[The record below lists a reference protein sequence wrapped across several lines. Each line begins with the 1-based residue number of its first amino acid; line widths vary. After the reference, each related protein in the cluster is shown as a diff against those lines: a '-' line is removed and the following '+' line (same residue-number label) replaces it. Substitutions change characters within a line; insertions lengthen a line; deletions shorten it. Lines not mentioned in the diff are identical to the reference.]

1 MGNTLFPQPSEPLPP
16 PQPAPDYL
24 ATIQAPIPTPEPDQA
39 VPSTTTAIYQTDRQ
53 RLTDWMVSS
62 AWMSAA
68 AAFSRASPE
77 RLLSLT
83 AVSQER
89 NPCYQQL
96 AGGVHLLATGGKL
109 LAPTGDITQ
118 QAIDCLDRA
127 AGRNPQADNYL
138 AQSLPERAQLLA
150 ELLRHHSIA
159 GNPYTQQ
166 AASAPSP
173 ENIGQ
178 WRTVWPHQQ
187 HCRDDIAR
195 RAARVAALPT
205 ADETVAGIREQFDQI
220 ADCLSRPTEAAE

>member
-1 MGNTLFPQPSEPLPP
+1 MENTLFPQPSEPLPP

-24 ATIQAPIPTPEPDQA
+24 ATIQAPIPTPEPDQT
-39 VPSTTTAIYQTDRQ
+39 VPATTTSIHQTDRQ

-68 AAFSRASPE
+68 SAFSRASPE

-118 QAIDCLDRA
+118 QAVDCLDRA

-138 AQSLPERAQLLA
+138 AQSLPDRAQLLA
-150 ELLRHHSIA
+150 ELLQHHSIA

-166 AASAPSP
+166 AAAPRRRKTSANGARS
-173 ENIGQ
+173 G
-178 WRTVWPHQQ
+178 RTSS
-187 HCRDDIAR
+187 IA
-195 RAARVAALPT
+195 ATALPGGPPKSPPYRPRT
-205 ADETVAGIREQFDQI
+205 K
-220 ADCLSRPTEAAE
+220 LSPASGNSSTK